1 MTINSDSDSV
11 LFRQIVNPSLNKVI
25 KLNEVKQI
33 TTLSTASIYRQI
45 KDKSFPKQIK
55 LGERSSA
62 WFYDEIMQWLED
74 KRIERDGGSK

>member
-1 MTINSDSDSV
+1 MTKNSDSSSE
-11 LFRQIVNPSLNKVI
+11 RPSLNKVI

-45 KDKSFPKQIK
+45 KDKSFPRQIK

-62 WFYDEIMQWLED
+62 WFYEEIMQWLED
-74 KRIERDGGSK
+74 KRIERDGESK

>member
-1 MTINSDSDSV
+1 MTKNSDSSSE
-11 LFRQIVNPSLNKVI
+11 RPSLNKVI
-25 KLNEVKQI
+25 KLSEVKQI

-62 WFYDEIMQWLED
+62 WFYEEIMQWLED
-74 KRIERDGGSK
+74 KRIERDGESK

>member
-62 WFYDEIMQWLED
+62 WFYDEIIQWLED

>member
-1 MTINSDSDSV
+1 MIKNSDSSSAR
-11 LFRQIVNPSLNKVI
+11 LSLNKVI
-25 KLNEVKQI
+25 KLNEVKHL

-45 KDKSFPKQIK
+45 KEDSFPKQIK

-62 WFYDEIMQWLED
+62 WFYEEIIQWLED

>member
-1 MTINSDSDSV
+1 MTKNSDSSSV
-11 LFRQIVNPSLNKVI
+11 RPSSNKVI
-25 KLNEVKQI
+25 KLKEVKKL

-62 WFYDEIMQWLED
+62 WFYEEIIEWLEE
-74 KRIERDGGSK
+74 KRFERDGESE

>member
-1 MTINSDSDSV
+1 MIKNSDSSSAR
-11 LFRQIVNPSLNKVI
+11 LSLNKVI

-62 WFYDEIMQWLED
+62 WFYDEIIQWLED
-74 KRIERDGGSK
+74 KRIERDGEFK

>member
-1 MTINSDSDSV
+1 MNKNSDSSSV
-11 LFRQIVNPSLNKVI
+11 RASSNKVI
-25 KLNEVKQI
+25 KLKEVKKL

-62 WFYDEIMQWLED
+62 WFYEEIIQWLED
-74 KRIERDGGSK
+74 KRVERDGESK

>member
-45 KDKSFPKQIK
+45 KDKSFLKQIK

-62 WFYDEIMQWLED
+62 WFYDEIIQWLED
-74 KRIERDGGSK
+74 KRIERDGESK

>member
-62 WFYDEIMQWLED
+62 WFYEEIIQWLED
-74 KRIERDGGSK
+74 KRIERDGESK

>member
-1 MTINSDSDSV
+1 MNKNSDSS
-11 LFRQIVNPSLNKVI
+11 SLRLSSNQVI
-25 KLNEVKQI
+25 KLKEVKKL

-62 WFYDEIMQWLED
+62 WFYEEIMQWLED
-74 KRIERDGGSK
+74 KRIERDGESE

>member
-1 MTINSDSDSV
+1 MNKNSDSSSV
-11 LFRQIVNPSLNKVI
+11 RASSNKVI
-25 KLNEVKQI
+25 KLKEVKKL

-62 WFYDEIMQWLED
+62 WFYEEIIQLLED
-74 KRIERDGGSK
+74 KRIERDGESK

>member
-1 MTINSDSDSV
+1 MAKNSDSS
-11 LFRQIVNPSLNKVI
+11 ITTTSLNKVI
-25 KLNEVKQI
+25 KLNEVKYL

-62 WFYDEIMQWLED
+62 WFYDEIIQWLED
-74 KRIERDGGSK
+74 KRIERDGESK

>member
-1 MTINSDSDSV
+1 MTKNSDSSSER
-11 LFRQIVNPSLNKVI
+11 LSLNKVI

-62 WFYDEIMQWLED
+62 WFYDEIIQWLED
-74 KRIERDGGSK
+74 KRIERDGESK

>member
-1 MTINSDSDSV
+1 MNKNSDSSWIRP
-11 LFRQIVNPSLNKVI
+11 LSNQVI
-25 KLNEVKQI
+25 KLNEVKKL

-62 WFYDEIMQWLED
+62 WFYEEIIEWLEE
-74 KRIERDGGSK
+74 KRIERDGESE

>member
-1 MTINSDSDSV
+1 MIKNSDSSSSR
-11 LFRQIVNPSLNKVI
+11 LSLNKVI

-74 KRIERDGGSK
+74 KRNERDGEFK

>member
-1 MTINSDSDSV
+1 MNKNSDSSSV
-11 LFRQIVNPSLNKVI
+11 RASSNKVI
-25 KLNEVKQI
+25 KLKEVKKL

-62 WFYDEIMQWLED
+62 WFYEEIIQWLED
-74 KRIERDGGSK
+74 KRIERDGESK

>member
-11 LFRQIVNPSLNKVI
+11 LLKQVIRPLKVI
-25 KLNEVKQI
+25 KLNKVKSL

-45 KDKSFPKQIK
+45 KEDSFPKQIK

-62 WFYDEIMQWLED
+62 WFYDEIIQWLED
-74 KRIERDGGSK
+74 KRIERDGESK

>member
-1 MTINSDSDSV
+1 MTKNSYSSSA
-11 LFRQIVNPSLNKVI
+11 RPSLNKVI
-25 KLNEVKQI
+25 KLNEVKYL

-62 WFYDEIMQWLED
+62 WFYDEIIQWLED
-74 KRIERDGGSK
+74 KRIVRDGESK